1 MTKLRLLQSRHL
13 TSALDSVVFDPA
25 TLHARKKSGRGG
37 FMLDDNG
44 KGNLEMW
51 RVMNREL
58 VVVREEMR
66 GMFFENNCYIIKY
79 SSAKR
84 QGVVYFWQVRL
95 NSECCQNIHLNV
107 IFLTLTIFFRER
119 KRQH

>member
-1 MTKLRLLQSRHL
+1 
-13 TSALDSVVFDPA
+13 
-25 TLHARKKSGRGG
+25 
-37 FMLDDNG
+37 MLDDNG

-51 RVMNREL
+51 RVLNREL

-66 GMFFENNCYIIKY
+66 GMFFDNNCYIIKY

-95 NSECCQNIHLNV
+95 NNESCPLSRLHI
-107 IFLTLTIFFRER
+107 IFRTLLRER
-119 KRQH
+119 KRQY